1 MKAPGSAG
9 GPFFSNLSPVAV
21 PRQSRGLSSNMP
33 RRLVITAALEPP
45 ELAKLARLRYV
56 ADSDPG
62 FTRRRNGKGFVY
74 FNARG
79 AQLRDS
85 RKVERIES
93 LAIPPAWRDVW
104 ICTVSNGHLQATG
117 RDARKRKQ
125 YLYHERWQHIANL
138 AKFVR
143 LGHFAEL
150 LPKLRCK
157 IAAQVASKKLARES
171 VLASIVELLDLTGI
185 RVGNDEY
192 ATAND
197 SYGLTTLRDR
207 HVVRTEAGV
216 ELHFRAKGGVRRD
229 VLIEDK
235 SLGRFVES
243 CAAIPG
249 RRLFQC
255 VDGDG
260 KVRPV
265 QSADVNEFLQ
275 EVTGEAITAKDFRT
289 WKASAQA
296 AAQLLAAEPQK
307 STTARKRQARE
318 VVCDAAELLGNTPT
332 VCRNYYIHPGL
343 LESYESGE
351 FPNRFKGF
359 SPRRRKWLA
368 ADEQTLIHFLS
379 QWKPST

>member
-1 MKAPGSAG
+1 
-9 GPFFSNLSPVAV
+9 
-21 PRQSRGLSSNMP
+21 MP
-33 RRLVITAALEPP
+33 RRLAIAATLEPA

-56 ADSDPG
+56 TDSDPG
-62 FTRRRNGKGFVY
+62 LTRRRNGKGFVY
-74 FNARG
+74 LNSRG
-79 AQLRDS
+79 GTLNDP
-85 RKVERIES
+85 RKVQRIES
-93 LAIPPAWRDVW
+93 LVIPPAWRDVW
-104 ICTVSNGHLQATG
+104 ICAMNNGHLQATG

-125 YLYHERWQHIANL
+125 YLYHQRWQHIANL
-138 AKFVR
+138 AKFAR
-143 LGHFAEL
+143 MGHFAEL
-150 LPKLRCK
+150 LPKLRRK
-157 IAAQVASKKLARES
+157 IAAQVASKKLTRES

-207 HVVRTEAGV
+207 HVVRTLAGV
-216 ELHFRAKGGVRRD
+216 ELRFRGKGGVHRN

-235 SLGRFVES
+235 ALGRFVES

-255 VDGDG
+255 VDGDD

-275 EVTGEAITAKDFRT
+275 EMTGESVTAKDFRT

-296 AAQLLAAEPQK
+296 AAQLLKAGPLDTK
-307 STTARKRQARE
+307 TARKRVARE
-318 VVCDAAELLGNTPT
+318 VVCEAAELLSNTPA

-343 LESYESGE
+343 LESFEEGTFAKHFTGLST
-351 FPNRFKGF
+351 
-359 SPRRRKWLA
+359 RRLKWLS
-368 ADEQTLIHFLS
+368 ADEQVLSHFLAK
-379 QWKPST
+379 WKPTDA

>member
-1 MKAPGSAG
+1 
-9 GPFFSNLSPVAV
+9 
-21 PRQSRGLSSNMP
+21 MP

-93 LAIPPAWRDVW
+93 LVIPPAWRDVW
-104 ICTVSNGHLQATG
+104 ICTVNNGHLQATG

-125 YLYHERWQHIANL
+125 YLYHERWQQIANL
-138 AKFVR
+138 AKFAR
-143 LGHFAEL
+143 MGHFAEL
-150 LPKLRCK
+150 LPKLRRK
-157 IAAQVASKKLARES
+157 IAAQVKSKKLTRES

-192 ATAND
+192 AAAND

-207 HVVRTEAGV
+207 HVVRTDAGV
-216 ELHFRAKGGVRRD
+216 ELHFRAKGGVRRK

-255 VDGDG
+255 VDGDD

-275 EVTGEAITAKDFRT
+275 EMTGEAITAKDFRT

-296 AAQLLAAEPQK
+296 AAQLLAAEPPK
-307 STTARKRQARE
+307 SKTGRKRLARE

-351 FPNRFKGF
+351 FHNYFKGF
-359 SPRRRKWLA
+359 SPRRRKWLSA
-368 ADEQTLIHFLS
+368 EEQTLVHFLS
-379 QWKPST
+379 KWKPSS